1 MRLSL
6 KTKLDAK
13 LKELK
18 GVELKFLEFNTSA
31 WNSENILRNIEM
43 YVAELRREIK
53 TIEWFIKLEEQDEH
67 DATPPTPVDISDLP
81 Y

>member
-67 DATPPTPVDISDLP
+67 DAISYNPVDISELP
-81 Y
+81 L